1 MNIFEG
7 REGVWLRWGII
18 SAVVL
23 LAAFLLVQTMS
34 ALVGLRYIGTGVAAA
49 NTISVSGH
57 GEDLAVPDIATF
69 SFSVVSDEATVAGA
83 QADATAVANAIT
95 AYLTG
100 AGVDTKDIQTS
111 GYSIE
116 PQYTYQ
122 NAACPMSGQ
131 VPTAPTP
138 DVVVNSG
145 GSSGSGTSSGAIV
158 YCPPGKQTLTGYEVS
173 QSTTVKVRD
182 TSKAG
187 DLLAGVGSKGA
198 TEVSG
203 LTFTFDDPTAVQ
215 TEARNK
221 AIADAKS
228 KAEALA
234 QQLGVTLVRVV
245 SFSENAGGSY
255 PQPVAYSMAAGSG
268 GNAAT
273 APVIS
278 PGQNTTTDDVTITY
292 EIK

>member
-1 MNIFEG
+1 MLEG
-7 REGVWLRWGII
+7 KEGAWLRWGII

-34 ALVGLRYIGTGVAAA
+34 ALVGIRYIGTGVAAA

-57 GEDLAVPDIATF
+57 GENLAVPDIATLN
-69 SFSVVSDEATVAGA
+69 FSVVSDKATVAAA
-83 QADATAVANAIT
+83 QADATAKANAIT

-111 GYSIE
+111 GYSIN

-122 NAACPMSGQ
+122 NAVCPQ
-131 VPTAPTP
+131 TVVTPTNLPN
-138 DVVVNSG
+138 VSV
-145 GSSGSGTSSGAIV
+145 GSAGSGASSGAVV

-173 QSTTVKVRD
+173 QSTTIKVRD

-187 DLLAGVGSKGA
+187 DLLAGVGAKGA
-198 TEVSG
+198 TNVSG

-228 KAEALA
+228 KAQALA
-234 QQLGVTLVRVV
+234 SQLGVSLVRVV
-245 SFSENAGGSY
+245 SFNENQGGSY
-255 PQPVAYSMAAGSG
+255 PQAVMYATASGATADKAA
-268 GNAAT
+268 

-278 PGQNTTTDDVTITY
+278 AGQNTTTDDVTITY